1 MLDGPTNVKVNIY
14 LRSISKIDD
23 YNMVSATHTSNHQ
36 QGVYTVCISSHC
48 VQLLTSR
55 VYDAVRFA
63 LLCTCICITCI
74 HVHVCVVTSLI
85 ARVRA
90 LARETRYARIRVRYM
105 HYSCVALDSEC
116 VLPSRTSLI
125 FLDVVDCHV
134 TSVYIRIVRSV
145 TGRTAPPSFRRFSE
159 QFRNRSPLRNAKSS
173 SHLARCVVQS

>member
-1 MLDGPTNVKVNIY
+1 MLDGPTNVKVNIF

-36 QGVYTVCISSHC
+36 QGLYTVCISSHY

-63 LLCTCICITCI
+63 LLCTCICITRI
-74 HVHVCVVTSLI
+74 HVHVCVHDL
-85 ARVRA
+85 RRA
-90 LARETRYARIRVRYM
+90 IARIRVRIRIL
-105 HYSCVALDSEC
+105 VRRADSGC

-134 TSVYIRIVRSV
+134 TSIYIRIIRGVIGL
-145 TGRTAPPSFRRFSE
+145 THDRRRAGDF
-159 QFRNRSPLRNAKSS
+159 L
-173 SHLARCVVQS
+173 